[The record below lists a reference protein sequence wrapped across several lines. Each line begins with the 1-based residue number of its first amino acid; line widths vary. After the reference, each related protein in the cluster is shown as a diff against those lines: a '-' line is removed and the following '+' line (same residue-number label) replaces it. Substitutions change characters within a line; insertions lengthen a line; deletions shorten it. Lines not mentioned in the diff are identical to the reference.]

1 MPANVCCIHTR
12 VNIDSTINMEKKKAA
27 WLDADEAVQAL
38 GVSRATL
45 YAYVSRGRIRSEA
58 APGGDRRR
66 RYARDDIER
75 LLARSR
81 ERRNPEK
88 AAEHA
93 LHWGLP
99 ILESAITLIADER
112 IYYRGHDAG
121 VLARER
127 SVADVAALL
136 WTGAADGSAL
146 GPATA
151 MDGGSAAN
159 AGRNLRPTA
168 RDGGSAAN
176 AGRNLRPPRA
186 PAAPRVRGGMPF
198 IAAAQSALALA
209 SGDDALAYDLRPR
222 NVAQTGWRI
231 LWLLT
236 KLASHGGRAAE
247 TVDETLAS
255 AWDAPRAADLI
266 RAALILCADHELNVS
281 TFTARCV
288 ASAGASPYNV
298 AIAGLSALEGIK
310 HGGATARVD
319 ASWDTLRQTS
329 DLRAAFAERLRRGE
343 VIEGFGHPLYRGGDP
358 RASLLLAMLPKGK
371 TATFARDVAAAAD
384 AVIGEAPTVDFAL
397 VALTRA
403 LGLPS
408 GSALTLFAIGRT
420 IGWIGHAIEQ
430 YEANAIIRPRAKYVG
445 ATPAA

>member
-1 MPANVCCIHTR
+1 
-12 VNIDSTINMEKKKAA
+12 MERSKAA
-27 WLDADEAVQAL
+27 WLDADEAVETL

-58 APGGDRRR
+58 APGAQRRR
-66 RYARDDIER
+66 RYSRDDIER
-75 LLARSR
+75 LKARSR

-88 AAEHA
+88 AAEQA

-112 IYYRGHDAG
+112 IYYRGHELG
-121 VLARER
+121 SLTRER
-127 SVADVAALL
+127 SVAEVAALL
-136 WTGAADGSAL
+136 WTGTADARAL
-146 GPATA
+146 EP
-151 MDGGSAAN
+151 
-159 AGRNLRPTA
+159 
-168 RDGGSAAN
+168 
-176 AGRNLRPPRA
+176 PPRA
-186 PAAPRVRGGMPF
+186 TTAPRTREGVPF

-209 SGDDALAYDLRPR
+209 SADDPLAYDLRPR
-222 NVAQTGWRI
+222 AVSQTGWRI
-231 LWLLT
+231 VWLLT
-236 KLASHGGRAAE
+236 KLAAGSGRAAG
-247 TVDETLAS
+247 TVDATLAS
-255 AWDAPRAADLI
+255 AWGAPRSADLI
-266 RAALILCADHELNVS
+266 RAALIACADHELNVS

-298 AIAGLSALEGIK
+298 VIAGLAAHEGTK

-319 ASWDTLRQTS
+319 AAWDALRRTG

-343 VIEGFGHPLYRGGDP
+343 VIEGFGHPLYPGGDP

-371 TATFARDVAAAAD
+371 TATFARELVAAAK

-397 VALTRA
+397 VALARA

-445 ATPAA
+445 ATPVA